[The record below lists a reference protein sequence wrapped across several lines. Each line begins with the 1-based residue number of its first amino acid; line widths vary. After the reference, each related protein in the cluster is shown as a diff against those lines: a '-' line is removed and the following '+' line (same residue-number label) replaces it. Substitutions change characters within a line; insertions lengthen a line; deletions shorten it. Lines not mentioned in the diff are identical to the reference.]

1 MFYGCY
7 EMDIIS
13 GIQFWE
19 NKQLKNKLQVYVFFF
34 GGGQRIWSKCR
45 QMEIG
50 FITNGSLI
58 YIFDSN
64 TFSAICL
71 ISGKTTT
78 HLVYN

>member
-1 MFYGCY
+1 
-7 EMDIIS
+7 MDIFF

-19 NKQLKNKLQVYVFFF
+19 NKQLKNKLQVYVFFL
-34 GGGQRIWSKCR
+34 GGQRIWSKCR

-50 FITNGSLI
+50 FIRDGSLI

-64 TFSAICL
+64 IFSTICL